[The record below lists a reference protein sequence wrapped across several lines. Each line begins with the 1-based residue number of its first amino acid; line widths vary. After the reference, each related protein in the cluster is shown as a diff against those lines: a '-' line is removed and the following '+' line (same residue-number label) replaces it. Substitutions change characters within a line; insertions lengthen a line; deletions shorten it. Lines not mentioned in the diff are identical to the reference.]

1 MEHIRGPEPVTAAV
15 AVVSDDNHS
24 GPGRILSGIFETLDR
39 AGIPYC
45 VLHGYERFS
54 QQITSDVDCMV
65 SDDVRP
71 HQLAAL
77 FTNNRENLINADLV
91 YWRDYC
97 FAFAGRNVDGSR
109 CFLWLDLGVD
119 YNLSNLKVYSGKEIL
134 EGRQRY
140 RQFWVPVARIEFGCY
155 LIRKIAKMHLDQEQ
169 GRRLSALYGRD
180 PVGCQQ
186 RMAPFWGAKR
196 VSRLAYAARSGDW
209 GQVRGHLRSLRAEM
223 RCRTIWRHPWW
234 AIRGQARRIGQRARL
249 VCWPE
254 GGLIVVFLGPDGVG
268 KSSVIAA
275 VALGVA
281 GAFNRTARYGFA
293 PGLLTWL
300 RRPSGAN
307 AQPHAVPPR
316 SAVMSIVRAVCYW
329 LVYYLLCYRLR
340 VRLQLARSTLVMHD
354 RHLID
359 ALVDPKRYRYGG
371 PMWLLRVIW
380 RFVPQP
386 DLIVLLDAP
395 PEVLQARKQEVPFEE
410 SARQREAYRSLV
422 RSMEN
427 GHVVDSTR
435 PLEQVVGDV
444 SDIILG
450 SLSARIARRLRRNW
464 NKPPRTSARLEANT
478 PRSPAS
484 TRR

>member
-1 MEHIRGPEPVTAAV
+1 
-15 AVVSDDNHS
+15 
-24 GPGRILSGIFETLDR
+24 
-39 AGIPYC
+39 
-45 VLHGYERFS
+45 
-54 QQITSDVDCMV
+54 
-65 SDDVRP
+65 
-71 HQLAAL
+71 
-77 FTNNRENLINADLV
+77 
-91 YWRDYC
+91 
-97 FAFAGRNVDGSR
+97 
-109 CFLWLDLGVD
+109 
-119 YNLSNLKVYSGKEIL
+119 
-134 EGRQRY
+134 
-140 RQFWVPVARIEFGCY
+140 
-155 LIRKIAKMHLDQEQ
+155 
-169 GRRLSALYGRD
+169 
-180 PVGCQQ
+180 
-186 RMAPFWGAKR
+186 
-196 VSRLAYAARSGDW
+196 
-209 GQVRGHLRSLRAEM
+209 
-223 RCRTIWRHPWW
+223 
-234 AIRGQARRIGQRARL
+234 
-249 VCWPE
+249 
-254 GGLIVVFLGPDGVG
+254 
-268 KSSVIAA
+268 
-275 VALGVA
+275 
-281 GAFNRTARYGFA
+281 
-293 PGLLTWL
+293 
-300 RRPSGAN
+300 
-307 AQPHAVPPR
+307 
-316 SAVMSIVRAVCYW
+316 
-329 LVYYLLCYRLR
+329 
-340 VRLQLARSTLVMHD
+340 MHD